1 MSVYG
6 VSPGQ
11 TPQQALASFVWTLY
25 DDLDYV
31 VAIRDNVFIGPAM
44 TDVLDALRDA
54 WAPVLSRRSELT
66 NAVLAAPMTG
76 LEAAGLT
83 EPMLGFKLMVWRR
96 ARNQLA
102 QQLDADPGAGPAPPA
117 GPPAPPPPTGVTPDP
132 PLRRKIPRWVKR
144 FLKRLAQALSYADTL
159 LGSLASVVNLAE
171 ILKEIKEFVE
181 KLADDTADELPDE
194 PAT

>member
-25 DDLDYV
+25 DDIDYV
-31 VAIRDNVFIGPAM
+31 VAIRENVFIGPDM
-44 TDVLDALRDA
+44 TEVLDALRDA
-54 WAPVLSRRSELT
+54 WAPVLSRRTELT
-66 NAVLAAPMTG
+66 NAVLAAPLTG

-102 QQLDADPGAGPAPPA
+102 RELDADPGAGPAPPT
-117 GPPAPPPPTGVTPDP
+117 GPPSPPPPAGSRRTPRCDG
-132 PLRRKIPRWVKR
+132 RSR
-144 FLKRLAQALSYADTL
+144 A
-159 LGSLASVVNLAE
+159 G
-171 ILKEIKEFVE
+171 
-181 KLADDTADELPDE
+181 
-194 PAT
+194 